1 MADTSGGGDTRPVN
15 TDGWPP
21 IDDAD
26 LLARLRAPDADL
38 YRHFPAFAR
47 RMPAGATDP
56 DVRRRLAW
64 GRGYPFVRA
73 PRQVVLRG
81 GRVTPGNA
89 LPDDAPRWALLAIGS
104 NAAPERLAA
113 KLAGVDDDALLLTP
127 AVLHDHDVAAL
138 PYPVT
143 YGAFPAGLV
152 HSPGTRVDVAV
163 LDVTL
168 AQLSWLAFSEFGY
181 HFGALEG
188 CRVDVADGRR
198 LERAFVF
205 VQRVGLFAVDGE
217 PVALVAVPAADRT
230 LPAMSQEALLD
241 LWARRRFGGA
251 EDVRERLVEAL
262 ADPGAFIRHLAL
274 PSAADAVH
282 PQVPGFARHPASRP
296 A

>member
-1 MADTSGGGDTRPVN
+1 MS

-26 LLARLRAPDADL
+26 LLARLRAPDAEL

-73 PRQVVLRG
+73 PRQVVLHR
-81 GRVTPGNA
+81 GRVVPGGG
-89 LPDDAPRWALLAIGS
+89 LRGDRPRYSLLAIGS

-113 KLAGVDDDALLLTP
+113 KFAGVDDDPVRLTP

-152 HSPGTRVDVAV
+152 ASPGTRVDVAV
-163 LDVTL
+163 LDVTP
-168 AQLSWLAFSEFGY
+168 AQLSWLVFSEFGY
-181 HFGALEG
+181 HFGALDG

-198 LERAFVF
+198 LSRALVF
-205 VQRVGLFAVDGE
+205 VQRVGLFAVDGA

-230 LPAMSQEALLD
+230 LAAMSQEALLD

-251 EDVRERLVEAL
+251 ADVHERLVAAL
-262 ADPGAFIRHLAL
+262 AAPETFIRDLAL
-274 PSAADAVH
+274 PSARDAVH
-282 PQVPGFARHPASRP
+282 VAVPGFVRHPASVP
-296 A
+296 P